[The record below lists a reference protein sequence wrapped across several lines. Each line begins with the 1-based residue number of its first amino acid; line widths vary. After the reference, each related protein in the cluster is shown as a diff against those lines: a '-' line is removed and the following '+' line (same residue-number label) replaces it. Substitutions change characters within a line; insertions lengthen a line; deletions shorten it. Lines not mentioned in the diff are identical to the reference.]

1 MSGSDGLVDD
11 PDARRKTIHR
21 KSTGAEVDDRGIET
35 APEGNASHSR
45 LMLGLLCRGL
55 QTAAPQ
61 DARSPRPSSPVI
73 VPSRVFSGGIAR
85 HCCARIASGHH
96 TPRSLIPLGNN
107 IEILNGREP
116 GPRALRAGADQ
127 HLGSDELLNGGL
139 VRARR
144 TRSPSTVPPELRRN
158 AAIPGGRP
166 ECGR

>member
-73 VPSRVFSGGIAR
+73 VPSRVFMWRYLRGTA
-85 HCCARIASGHH
+85 A
-96 TPRSLIPLGNN
+96 
-107 IEILNGREP
+107 REP
-116 GPRALRAGADQ
+116 PLDTIRRARSYHLATTLRFSMAGNPVLELYGRALI
-127 HLGSDELLNGGL
+127 
-139 VRARR
+139 
-144 TRSPSTVPPELRRN
+144 STSGVTNFLT
-158 AAIPGGRP
+158 GD
-166 ECGR
+166 

>member
-73 VPSRVFSGGIAR
+73 VPSRVFMWRYCEALLRENRLWIPYA
-85 HCCARIASGHH
+85 ALAH
-96 TPRSLIPLGNN
+96 TTWQ
-107 IEILNGREP
+107 
-116 GPRALRAGADQ
+116 Q
-127 HLGSDELLNGGL
+127 H
-139 VRARR
+139 
-144 TRSPSTVPPELRRN
+144 
-158 AAIPGGRP
+158 
-166 ECGR
+166 